1 MDRSWCLLSFVA
13 GLVGDFFPYNYIAL
27 RTEQGKC
34 SWSTIWGGRVV
45 IESILA
51 GRTFERIFLQ
61 KDRRSAHYSRVLDLA
76 QKHRIPCSYV
86 PDRALARMAQG
97 NHQGVVA
104 VLSPI
109 AYASLEMVIQSAFDR
124 GKAPCVVLLDGVTD
138 VHNFGAIARTASC
151 MGVDALV
158 IPMHH
163 SASISGVA
171 MKTSAGALAS
181 LPVCRVEALHK
192 ALSYLRD
199 SGLKL
204 VACSDRG
211 DQVIYDVDLRD
222 PLALIFGGEERGIAP
237 SHMRFAAQHVKIPM
251 HSNIASLNVSVA
263 VGMVVYEW
271 SRQRR
276 LS

>member
-1 MDRSWCLLSFVA
+1 M
-13 GLVGDFFPYNYIAL
+13 PYNCIVL
-27 RTEQGKC
+27 RTERGK
-34 SWSTIWGGRVV
+34 SSRSTIWGGRVV

-51 GRTFERIFLQ
+51 GHALERVFLQ
-61 KDRRSAHYSRVLDLA
+61 KDRRSGHHSRVLDLVH
-76 QKHRIPCSYV
+76 KHCIPYSYV
-86 PDRALARMAQG
+86 PDCALARMAQG

-109 AYASLEMVIQSAFDR
+109 VYASLEVVIQSAFDR
-124 GKAPCVVLLDGVTD
+124 GQVPCVVLLDGITD
-138 VHNFGAIARTASC
+138 VHNLGAVARTASC

-158 IPMHH
+158 VPMYH

-181 LPVCRVEALHK
+181 LPVCRVETLHK
-192 ALSYLRD
+192 ALSYLKD
-199 SGLKL
+199 SGLRL

-211 DQVIYDVDLRD
+211 DQVIYDVDLGD
-222 PLALIFGGEERGIAP
+222 PLALIFGSEDRGIAP
-237 SHMRFAAQHVKIPM
+237 SHMRLASQHVKIPM
-251 HSNIASLNVSVA
+251 HSNITSLNVSVA